1 MPFAQSFDKSQVS
14 FLFLP
19 RYRSWAARGRART
32 KEGAANALFAKRE
45 TGWSDIYKSLP
56 SRRGSY

>member
-19 RYRSWAARGRART
+19 RYRSWAAPGRART
-32 KEGAANALFAKRE
+32 KEGAANALFAKDWLVRYLQISPFKE
-45 TGWSDIYKSLP
+45 G
-56 SRRGSY
+56 